1 MNKRLLALAA
11 AVSLLLPA
19 LGGWLL
25 WNDNAAALWPFLLW
39 PPALAFL
46 CGCAMLLALL
56 RELRAA
62 IEETHRM
69 AASLARAGLPAPH
82 LPRAVADS
90 NAESEGVMR
99 EIAHALPLVLE
110 RNLERLRACL
120 EDSREQIG
128 MLIRLRAEQEATLS
142 QALAEAKEQARR
154 TQELLD
160 ELRDCLQPPPPRSP
174 PPAPTAEQTDIQRR
188 LEALA
193 AQDILAELKTM
204 SPALDEALAQAPPAS
219 LWLRHR
225 HGETG
230 LFSPRHYTA
239 DGLNLY
245 LAVVA
250 RCQEDAAFRA
260 RADAYIEHFAAL
272 LELLPE
278 AGQTACLE
286 SKIGKIHLLLAQARG
301 HIS

>member
-25 WNDNAAALWPFLLW
+25 WNDNNAAAALWPFLLW

-46 CGCAMLLALL
+46 WGCAMLLALL

-62 IEETHRM
+62 IEETRRM
-69 AASLARAGLPAPH
+69 AASLARAGIPLRH
-82 LPRAVADS
+82 ES
-90 NAESEGVMR
+90 GAESEGVMR

-142 QALAEAKEQARR
+142 QALAEAKAQSVR

-160 ELRDCLQPPPPRSP
+160 ELRECLQPPPSESP
-174 PPAPTAEQTDIQRR
+174 PTETPEQGDIQRR

-204 SPALDEALAQAPPAS
+204 SPALDEALAQAPPPE
-219 LWLRHR
+219 LWQRHR
-225 HGETG
+225 HGESG

-239 DGLNLY
+239 EGLNLY

-260 RADAYIEHFAAL
+260 RADAYVEHFAAL

-286 SKIGKIHLLLAQARG
+286 SKIGKVHLLLAQARG
-301 HIS
+301 RIS